1 MAETGWRKSSRSTT
15 PTEQCVEVRLTDA
28 VVGVRDSKNVTGPA
42 FEFAPVQWRAF
53 VVSLTAR
60 QR

>member
-15 PTEQCVEVRLTDA
+15 PTEQCVEVRFA
-28 VVGVRDSKNVTGPA
+28 EVVGVRDSKNVTGPA